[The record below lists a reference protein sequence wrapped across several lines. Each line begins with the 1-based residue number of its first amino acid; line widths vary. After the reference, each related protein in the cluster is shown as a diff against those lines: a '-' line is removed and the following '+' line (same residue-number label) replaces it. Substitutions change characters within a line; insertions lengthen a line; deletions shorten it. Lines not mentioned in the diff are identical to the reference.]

1 MNSTGRKL
9 TPEFESKTHVVKFK
23 KYIFSSKSKTSE
35 TAWLLRF
42 KVVGMTGF
50 EPAASSSRTKRATK
64 LRYIPIFFGGGGGI
78 RTHEPFRTTAFRVRP
93 VMTTSILLH
102 TFPSEL
108 PLSTNN
114 IYFTTKYNP
123 CQAFS

>member
-64 LRYIPIFFGGGGGI
+64 LRYIP
-78 RTHEPFRTTAFRVRP
+78 
-93 VMTTSILLH
+93 
-102 TFPSEL
+102 
-108 PLSTNN
+108 
-114 IYFTTKYNP
+114 K
-123 CQAFS
+123 

>member
-64 LRYIPIFFGGGGGI
+64 LRYIPKYQFIIIHKAIKIKAFFIKCYIF
-78 RTHEPFRTTAFRVRP
+78 
-93 VMTTSILLH
+93 
-102 TFPSEL
+102 
-108 PLSTNN
+108 
-114 IYFTTKYNP
+114 
-123 CQAFS
+123 